1 MDTTIKTYFPDLS
14 EKQQEQF
21 VKFKPLYDLWN
32 QQINVISRADM
43 THFYIRHALH
53 SLGIAKVL
61 RFKPKSS
68 VLDVGTGGGFPGI
81 PLAIMF
87 PETQF
92 TLVDSVGKKIKV
104 VQAVAESLALN
115 NVKAYHIR
123 AEDVSGPFDFV
134 FSRAVTRMDR
144 FVPWVRHKINP
155 KSTHALSNGILYL
168 KGGDLNE
175 ELIPYPKAKI
185 YDLDGHFK
193 EIFFETKK
201 VVHLPL

>member
-1 MDTTIKTYFPDLS
+1 MDTTIKTYFPALS
-14 EKQQEQF
+14 DKQQDQL
-21 VKFKPLYDLWN
+21 VQLKPLYDLWN

-43 THFYIRHALH
+43 THFYIRHVLH

-61 RFKPKSS
+61 TFKPKSS

-104 VQAVAESLALN
+104 VQAVAEALSLG
-115 NVKAYHIR
+115 NVKAYHKR
-123 AEDVSGPFDFV
+123 AEDVSGTFDFV
-134 FSRAVTRMDR
+134 VSRAVTRMDR
-144 FVPWVRHKINP
+144 FVPWVQHKIKP

-168 KGGDLNE
+168 KGCDLSE
-175 ELIPYPKAKI
+175 ELSPFQKAKI

-193 EIFFETKK
+193 EDFFETKK
-201 VVHLPL
+201 VVHVPL

>member
-1 MDTTIKTYFPDLS
+1 
-14 EKQQEQF
+14 
-21 VKFKPLYDLWN
+21 
-32 QQINVISRADM
+32 VISRADM

-104 VQAVAESLALN
+104 VQAVAESLALD
-115 NVKAYHIR
+115 NVKAYHKR
-123 AEDVSGPFDFV
+123 AEDVSGTFDFV
-134 FSRAVTRMDR
+134 VSRAVTRMDR

-175 ELIPYPKAKI
+175 ELSPYPKAKI

-193 EIFFETKK
+193 ENFFETKK